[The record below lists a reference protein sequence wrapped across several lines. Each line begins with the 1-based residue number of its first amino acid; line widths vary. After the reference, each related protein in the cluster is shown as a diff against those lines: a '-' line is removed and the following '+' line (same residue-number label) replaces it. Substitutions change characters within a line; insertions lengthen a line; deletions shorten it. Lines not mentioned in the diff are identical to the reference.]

1 MDSRI
6 IHFIKK
12 EFIQMFRD
20 RRMLYVALFAPV
32 IQLIAFGYI
41 ASTDIKHI
49 SMAVLDE
56 DKTYYSRTYLQSYKN
71 SGYFDLNYYLN
82 RTKEM
87 NHLLDGGRVKAV
99 LHVPRGFGKKLVRNQ
114 PASVQIIIDGSNSS
128 QAMIVQGY
136 IEQINLS
143 QARVILE
150 KRLRRMGINAQA
162 LQFMDTRL
170 RVWYNPELKSV
181 NFMVPALFAQVL
193 LMVGMILTTASVVKE
208 KEKGTM
214 EMLAVTPLKP
224 YELILGKL
232 LPFAL
237 VSLVEIT
244 FIFLVATLW
253 FKVPMR
259 GNILL
264 LFSLAFLFMLT
275 SLGLGLFISTI
286 SRTQRQAIMT
296 NVFVMAPQFI
306 LSGFIFPIAN
316 MPKAIQLITYFT
328 PLRYFLEIVRGIFL
342 KGVRAAYLW
351 NQIWPLCLFGVALL
365 GLSIIRFKKK
375 LD

>member
-1 MDSRI
+1 
-6 IHFIKK
+6 
-12 EFIQMFRD
+12 MFRD